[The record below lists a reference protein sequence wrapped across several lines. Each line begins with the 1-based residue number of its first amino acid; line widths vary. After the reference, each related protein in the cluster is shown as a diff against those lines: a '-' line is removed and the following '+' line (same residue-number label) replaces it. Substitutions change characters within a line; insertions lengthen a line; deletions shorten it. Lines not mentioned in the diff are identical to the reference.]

1 MKTRTKLLTAVLS
14 TVTALSCALT
24 AAAAPAI
31 TLQGNEAK
39 PADGTKSG
47 TADLRLQATGFAE
60 VAGADLEFTLPSGVM
75 LTGVTIK
82 SNDTGANWTPS
93 NEGNNQNYTLKNGNT
108 VKIVD
113 IFSMGDTTV
122 DTLDLTVTI
131 SFNAAEIGNYTFDN
145 NVRLVKA
152 DESDIE
158 DVKITTGDFVIGK
171 KAETA
176 TGSESA
182 QLFDNE
188 KSFVPY
194 GILKDES
201 EKYITKDENGAFTFS
216 NSQPITR
223 FKLPVEHAVTTF
235 GASYDPNFEKSE
247 TVQFGSYIHS
257 IAAEAKSFGTVLIYS
272 KDLTGAVAGYKKG
285 SYEGAVEYFGSAD
298 ELFENIITTFKEKNR
313 IDSKFHPYAYGGNG
327 NTNDSVIYACVVV
340 QKNYMW
346 RHYTD
351 ATRTTLD
358 RLQYAVRC
366 KTKTLDRDFTAVGY
380 IENTDKTYSFS
391 TEIKTESYNS
401 LSKAQ

>member
-47 TADLRLQATGFAE
+47 TADLRLQATGFAD
-60 VAGADLEFTLPSGVM
+60 VAGADLEFTLPSGVT

-82 SNDTGANWTPS
+82 SNDTGAKWTPS

-131 SFNAAEIGNYTFDN
+131 SFNAAEIGNYTFN
-145 NVRLVKA
+145 KKVRLVKA

-158 DVKITTGDFVIGK
+158 GVKITTGDFVIGK
-171 KAETA
+171 KAENVEGD
-176 TGSESA
+176 GSA
-182 QLFDNE
+182 KQFDDGN
-188 KSFVPY
+188 SFVPY
-194 GILKDES
+194 GILKDG
-201 EKYITKDENGAFTFS
+201 KGVYIQKDENGKFAFTGPQS
-216 NSQPITR
+216 ITR
-223 FKLPVEHAVTTF
+223 FKLPVGNAVTTF
-235 GASYDPNFEKSE
+235 GASYDSNFEGSK

-257 IAAEAKSFGTVLIYS
+257 IAADAESFGTVLIYS
-272 KDLTGAVAGYKKG
+272 KDLTGAVAEYKKG
-285 SYEGAVEYFGSAD
+285 SYDGAVKYFGTAD
-298 ELFENIITTFKEKNR
+298 ALFNDIIATFKGKNR

-327 NTNDSVIYACVVV
+327 NTDDSVIYACVVE

-346 RHYTD
+346 RHYTND
-351 ATRTTLD
+351 TLD
-358 RLQYAVRC
+358 KLQYAVRC
-366 KTKTLDRDFTAVGY
+366 KTSTLDRDFTAVGY
-380 IENTDKTYSFS
+380 VKNTNETYSFS
-391 TEIKTESYNS
+391 TEIKTASYDS
-401 LSKAQ
+401 LQ

>member
-60 VAGADLEFTLPSGVM
+60 VAGADLEFTLPSGVT

-82 SNDTGANWTPS
+82 SNDTGAKWTPS

-122 DTLDLTVTI
+122 ETLDLTVTI
-131 SFNAAEIGNYTFDN
+131 SFNAAEIGNYTFDKK
-145 NVRLVKA
+145 VRLVKA

-158 DVKITTGDFVIGK
+158 GVEITTGDFVIGK

-182 QLFDNE
+182 QLFDDEN
-188 KSFVPY
+188 SFVPY
-194 GILKDES
+194 GILKDD
-201 EKYITKDENGAFTFS
+201 KGYIQKDENGAFTFAENQS
-216 NSQPITR
+216 ITR
-223 FKLPVEHAVTTF
+223 FKLPVGNAVTTF
-235 GASYDPNFEKSE
+235 GASCDAGLDGSI

-257 IAAEAKSFGTVLIYS
+257 IAAEANSFGTVLIYS

-285 SYEGAVEYFGSAD
+285 SYDGAVKYFGTAD
-298 ELFENIITTFKEKNR
+298 ALFNDIIATFKGKNR

-327 NTNDSVIYACVVV
+327 NTDDSVIYACVVE

-346 RHYTD
+346 RHYTG
-351 ATRTTLD
+351 TTLD

-366 KTKTLDRDFTAVGY
+366 KTITPARDFTAVGY
-380 IENTDKTYSFS
+380 IKNTNEEYSFS
-391 TEIKTESYNS
+391 TEIKTASYNS
-401 LSKAQ
+401 LQ

>member
-60 VAGADLEFTLPSGVM
+60 VAGADLEFTLPSGVT

-82 SNDTGANWTPS
+82 SNDTGAKWTPS

-131 SFNAAEIGNYTFDN
+131 SFNAAEIGNYTFDK

-158 DVKITTGDFVIGK
+158 GIKITTGSFVIGK

-182 QLFDNE
+182 QLFDDEN
-188 KSFVPY
+188 SFVPY
-194 GILKDES
+194 GILKDD
-201 EKYITKDENGAFTFS
+201 KGYIQKDENGAFTFTKTQS
-216 NSQPITR
+216 ITR
-223 FKLPVEHAVTTF
+223 FKLPVGNAVTTF
-235 GASYDPNFEKSE
+235 GASYDPNFEGSE

-272 KDLTGAVAGYKKG
+272 KDLPDALAAYQRG
-285 SYEGAVEYFGSAD
+285 SYEGAVESFGSAD
-298 ELFENIITTFKEKNR
+298 KLFKDIITKFDTNKK
-313 IDSKFHPYAYGGNG
+313 IDSKFHPYAYGGNY
-327 NTNDSVIYACVVV
+327 VIYACVVK

-351 ATRTTLD
+351 ATRATLD
-358 RLQYAVRC
+358 KLQYAVRC
-366 KTKTLDRDFTAVGY
+366 KTSNLDRDFTAVGY
-380 IENTDKTYSFS
+380 IENTDGYSFS

-401 LSKAQ
+401 LLKAK

>member
-60 VAGADLEFTLPSGVM
+60 VAGADLEFTLPSGVT

-113 IFSMGDTTV
+113 IFSMGNTTV
-122 DTLDLTVTI
+122 ETLDLTVTI
-131 SFNAAEIGNYTFDN
+131 SFNAAEIGNYTFDKK
-145 NVRLVKA
+145 VRLVKE

-158 DVKITTGDFVIGK
+158 GVKITTGDFVIGK
-171 KAETA
+171 KAENVA
-176 TGSESA
+176 GDESA
-182 QLFDNE
+182 QLFDDKN
-188 KSFVPY
+188 SFVPY

-201 EKYITKDENGAFTFS
+201 GKYIQKDKNGAFTFS
-216 NSQPITR
+216 NSQSITR
-223 FKLPVEHAVTTF
+223 FKLPVGNAVTTF
-235 GASYDPNFEKSE
+235 GASYDSNFEGSK

-272 KDLTGAVAGYKKG
+272 KELTGALAKGYNKG
-285 SYEGAVEYFGSAD
+285 SYEGAVESLGSAD
-298 ELFENIITTFKEKNR
+298 KLFKDIITKFDTNKK
-313 IDSKFHPYAYGGNG
+313 IDSKFHPYAYGGNY
-327 NTNDSVIYACVVV
+327 VIYACVVE

-351 ATRTTLD
+351 ATLD

-366 KTKTLDRDFTAVGY
+366 KTSTVDRDFTAVGY
-380 IENTDKTYSFS
+380 IKNTDGTYSFS
-391 TEIKTESYNS
+391 TEVKTESFNS
-401 LSKAQ
+401 LQ

>member
-60 VAGADLEFTLPSGVM
+60 VAGADLEFTLPSGVT

-82 SNDTGANWTPS
+82 SNDTGAKWTPS

-131 SFNAAEIGNYTFDN
+131 SFNAAEIGNYTFDK

-158 DVKITTGDFVIGK
+158 GVKITTGDFVIGK
-171 KAETA
+171 KAETVTA
-176 TGSESA
+176 SELP
-182 QLFDNE
+182 QTLDNTV
-188 KSFVPY
+188 SFVPY
-194 GILKDES
+194 GILKDDTG
-201 EKYITKDENGAFTFS
+201 KYIQKDENGAFTFT
-216 NSQPITR
+216 NSQSITR
-223 FKLPVEHAVTTF
+223 FKLPVGNAVTTF
-235 GASYDPNFEKSE
+235 GASYDADFEGSK

-257 IAAEAKSFGTVLIYS
+257 IAAKANSFGTVLIYS
-272 KDLTGAVAGYKKG
+272 KELTGAVAGYKQG
-285 SYEGAVEYFGSAD
+285 SYEGAVEYFGTAD
-298 ELFENIITTFKEKNR
+298 ALFNDIIATFKGKNR

-327 NTNDSVIYACVVV
+327 NTNDSVIYACVVE

-351 ATRTTLD
+351 SKLD

-366 KTKTLDRDFTAVGY
+366 KTSALDRDFTAVGY
-380 IENTDKTYSFS
+380 IKNTDETYSFS
-391 TEIKTESYNS
+391 TEIKTESFNS
-401 LSKAQ
+401 LQ